1 MKAYSLLDQS
11 NSRASNDG
19 MPRMNFSAADKMVAW
34 AQENGLGV
42 RGHVLVWDAYMTP
55 WFFHEQYDAGKPL
68 VSREVMLQRLESYIT
83 QVITHFEEK
92 FPGVVYR
99 WDVVNEAVGEG
110 SEFDPTDPRHIRTT
124 RSGVSNVF
132 YDTIGSDYVEY
143 AFLYARNTVDAL
155 GADIR
160 LFYNDYNTFY
170 AEKRDAIIALTRS
183 INSFAADADGNPRKL
198 CDGVGMQGYI
208 GGYGTQAGCMNV
220 NDLAL
225 ISTAIKTYAAEGLE
239 VQLTEMAVRNFDAAK
254 VEEHADFYV
263 RLFKVLCA
271 VNRGDTQPL
280 TGVSVWGMF
289 DFPNDQPTS
298 YTYKMNGTHS
308 GLLDEKGIPKD
319 VFWQIEKMLKE

>member
-1 MKAYSLLDQS
+1 M
-11 NSRASNDG
+11 
-19 MPRMNFSAADKMVAW
+19 
-34 AQENGLGV
+34 
-42 RGHVLVWDAYMTP
+42 
-55 WFFHEQYDAGKPL
+55 
-68 VSREVMLQRLESYIT
+68 
-83 QVITHFEEK
+83 
-92 FPGVVYR
+92 
-99 WDVVNEAVGEG
+99 
-110 SEFDPTDPRHIRTT
+110 
-124 RSGVSNVF
+124 SNVF

-143 AFLYARNTVDAL
+143 AFLYARNTVEAL

-271 VNRGDTQPL
+271 VNRGGTQPL

-308 GLLDEKGIPKD
+308 GLLNEMGIPKD
-319 VFWQIEKMLKE
+319 VFWQIEEMLKE